1 MTCKEASALVG
12 TEVKKH
18 LVSLGPGIWGM
29 LYYSSKGKYH
39 ILINKNL
46 NEKKRK
52 KALIHELKH
61 LIVDLKPGLYV
72 IGFGAQKDKMEMNT
86 NFWAN
91 KFHNILFEE

>member
-1 MTCKEASALVG
+1 MTCKDVSALVG

-46 NEKKRK
+46 NKKKRK

-61 LIVDLKPGLYV
+61 LIVDIKPGLYI
-72 IGFGAQKDKMEMNT
+72 IGMGAHKRNLEIET
-86 NFWAN
+86 NFWAD